1 MAKNT
6 ASPNSPQ
13 TSRAD
18 EAWRAVDC
26 DQTIE
31 HFRERGWMR
40 VHRAFDAAAAAAM
53 RDVIWNGLA
62 RSGIDRHDR
71 STWTIERPT
80 NLQKLKDDPAFRA
93 VGSERLLSVI
103 GELLGTQS
111 YEKPRRWGAAFIAFP
126 SKAKWGVPTRGWHC
140 DAHYLSQLWP
150 PKGVQTF
157 AIFGDLPP
165 RSGATQILSGAHRLI
180 DSWFREHPPQAGAR
194 SADMRK
200 SLQRH
205 PYIADLHSEGDRDQ
219 RIARFMDQVELV
231 DGIPLEV
238 IEATGVPGD
247 VIVLHPLSL
256 HVGAPNNGSA
266 PRFMLSGGVT
276 ADMAGWADRLWADEL
291 PKSGAAQ

>member
-1 MAKNT
+1 MDKKA

-13 TSRAD
+13 TSRFD
-18 EAWRAVDC
+18 EAQRAVDS

-31 HFRERGWMR
+31 HFRDRGWMR
-40 VHRAFDAAAAAAM
+40 VHRAFDAGAAAAM
-53 RDVIWNGLA
+53 REVIWNGLA

-71 STWTIERPT
+71 STWIVERPQK
-80 NLQKLKDDPAFRA
+80 LQKLKENPAFQA
-93 VGSERLLSVI
+93 VGSERLLTVI

-111 YEKPRRWGAAFIAFP
+111 YERPRRWGAAFIAFP
-126 SKAKWGVPTRGWHC
+126 SKAEWGVPARGWHI

-157 AIFGDLPP
+157 AIFGDLVP

-180 DSWFREHPPQAGAR
+180 DSWFSENPPPAGAH
-194 SADMRK
+194 SAEMRK

-219 RIARFMDQVELV
+219 RIKRFMEQVDVV
-231 DGIPLEV
+231 DGVPLQV
-238 IEATGVPGD
+238 IEATGVAGD

-256 HVGAPNNGSA
+256 HVGAPNNGAA

-276 ADMAGWADRLWADEL
+276 TDMAGWADRR
-291 PKSGAAQ
+291 